1 MANIAIWPG
10 SSSFFPGNTPFGFYD
25 NDYQFQIDADKV
37 ARFCSQRLGYPLVD
51 IELQDLNFYT
61 AFEQAVTTYGNELYA
76 FTLRDN
82 MLSVEGAPTSS
93 NLNHALVTP
102 NFAGIIRLSQQY
114 ASEAGTG
121 GNITYY
127 TGSIPLTAS
136 KQEYDLTEWAI
147 SQSITGGIE
156 IKQVFYQAPPAVSQ
170 LYSPYGGFAGLGGV
184 PPVGVYGWGLYGGGY
199 NIGYLMMPVAF
210 DMANIQAIEMSN
222 QVRVSNYTFELVNN
236 KLRIFPVPH
245 EDSNR
250 SHILFKYIKLED
262 RYTNSF
268 NTGADKVTNASNAN
282 YTNPVY
288 TQINS
293 IGRQWIFDYTLALCK
308 EMLGYVRGKY
318 STVPIPGADITLNQ
332 SDLISAAT
340 AEKTALI
347 ERLRAYFDEM
357 SKQKLLE
364 RRSLESDFRQKEL
377 QQVPYTIYIG

>member
-1 MANIAIWPG
+1 
-10 SSSFFPGNTPFGFYD
+10 
-25 NDYQFQIDADKV
+25 
-37 ARFCSQRLGYPLVD
+37 
-51 IELQDLNFYT
+51 
-61 AFEQAVTTYGNELYA
+61 
-76 FTLRDN
+76 

-93 NLNHALVTP
+93 NLNHALITP

-114 ASEAGTG
+114 ASEAGAG

-127 TGSIPLTAS
+127 TGSIPLSANV
-136 KQEYDLTEWAI
+136 QEYDLADWAI
-147 SQSITGGIE
+147 SQSITGGVE

-170 LYSPYGGFAGLGGV
+170 LYSPYGGFAGLGGT

-222 QVRVSNYTFELVNN
+222 QVRISNYTFELVNN
-236 KLRIFPVPH
+236 KLRVFPVPN
-245 EDSNR
+245 DNDNGS
-250 SHILFKYIKLED
+250 SMFFKYIKLED
-262 RYTNSF
+262 RYTNSLDQSG
-268 NTGADKVTNASNAN
+268 NKVTNASNAN

-293 IGRQWIFDYTLALCK
+293 IGRQWIFDYTLAVCK
-308 EMLGYVRGKY
+308 EMLAYVRGKY
-318 STVPIPGADITLNQ
+318 TTVPIPGADITLNQ
-332 SDLISAAT
+332 ADLISAAT

-364 RRSLESDFRQKEL
+364 RRSLEADFRQKEL
-377 QQVPYTIYIG
+377 LQVPYTIYVG